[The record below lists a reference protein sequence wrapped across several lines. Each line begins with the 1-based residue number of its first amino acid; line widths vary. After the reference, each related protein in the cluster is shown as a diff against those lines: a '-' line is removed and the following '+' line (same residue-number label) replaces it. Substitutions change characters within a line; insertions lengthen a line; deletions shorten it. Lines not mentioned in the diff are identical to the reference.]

1 MAQSAEFL
9 DVLIAYTFSLKGM
22 LQQIGIELGV
32 VARPRYRSDIDN
44 ASNAMSA

>member
-9 DVLIAYTFSLKGM
+9 DVLIANTFSLKGM

-44 ASNAMSA
+44 APNAMGA